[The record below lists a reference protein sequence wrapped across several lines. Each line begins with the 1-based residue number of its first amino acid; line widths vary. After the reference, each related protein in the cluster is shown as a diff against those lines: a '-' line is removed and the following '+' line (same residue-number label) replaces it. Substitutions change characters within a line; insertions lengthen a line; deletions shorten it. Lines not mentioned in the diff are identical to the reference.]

1 MKTKMKPKKAEAKCK
16 CRPVTKHLGPGMVQK
31 IMTHRPTCAYKPQ
44 PDKVFARLAH
54 YASIWEK
61 PLALWSDIRTK
72 MIQASFAA
80 PKAVAMGYSAQQ
92 SNRIT
97 QLKQEFDRLNRQF
110 DSDTSFEYCDD
121 KLVKVVIRGM
131 SKCEVQLILI
141 AAIFK
146 LRRAVQLRILKLFL
160 EFIEKPDLLDYPYIQ
175 TVVGADTIPTE
186 KILGSLLGG
195 LLGGFTGGEGPV
207 GMVS

>member
-1 MKTKMKPKKAEAKCK
+1 MSPIDTSLRE
-16 CRPVTKHLGPGMVQK
+16 R
-31 IMTHRPTCAYKPQ
+31 
-44 PDKVFARLAH
+44 
-54 YASIWEK
+54 
-61 PLALWSDIRTK
+61 
-72 MIQASFAA
+72 
-80 PKAVAMGYSAQQ
+80 
-92 SNRIT
+92 
-97 QLKQEFDRLNRQF
+97 NRQF
-110 DSDTSFEYCDD
+110 DSDTSFKYCDD

-195 LLGGFTGGEGPV
+195 LLGEGNL
-207 GMVS
+207 G